1 MKKFTLSIF
10 LILCLMLGFSNP
22 VDRQTAQLVATNFWN
37 AITGQNRPGR
47 WTDVTEKT
55 PFQEFYLFTRQDG
68 DGFVLVAADDRVQPI
83 LGYSTENSFISPL
96 PAHVTWFLNGYEQ
109 GIAYCKEYNMR
120 ATSDITTQWLRLIEG
135 TYSPRDTT
143 AVSPL
148 LTTTWDQSPYYNNL
162 CPDSSGVHA
171 LTGCVATATS
181 QVMKFWNWPSIGLGS
196 YSYIH
201 ETFGYQFADFGNTF
215 YDWSNMPN
223 SLDSSSTTTQVN
235 AVATLMYHVG
245 VAVKMNYGLH
255 GSSAYANSYGYS
267 LLPCSENAL
276 KDYFRYK
283 NTIHSVYREDV
294 TDSVWISTLNSELN
308 AGRPIIERGRGDVGG
323 HVFVCDGYDNNGLY
337 HINWGWG
344 GYLNGYFAH
353 DNLSPDSA
361 YIFNDDKALV
371 VGIEPD
377 IQIIANPQT
386 LFFPQE
392 GGSQTFTIVSLSA
405 ISDSWTATSDQ
416 SWLSLS
422 LTTGTGS
429 GAAST
434 VTATATPNNSG
445 SARIAT
451 ITITQGSQSTTMQVI
466 QNECTLSDMCTIT
479 ISMQDSYGDGWND
492 AYMTIAS
499 ASGFVYGTVTCSDSS
514 TTQQLSVC
522 PSDLVL
528 TWTSGY
534 WDEECS
540 FTLTNSNG
548 TTLLDVSEPTLSTYQ
563 VTSPC
568 STNYTISVSSANPEM
583 GTATGGGT
591 FAYGTT
597 IQISASPFTNYEF
610 VRWDDGD
617 TDNPRIITV
626 TEDATYMAEFQ
637 PSVGV
642 DDFVAKE
649 SEIYSY
655 GHQIFVNHAEG
666 QPVEIYDITGRLIIS
681 ESNNLQDRR
690 VFTVNASGMYL
701 VRTGNGI
708 IRKVSVIQ

>member
-1 MKKFTLSIF
+1 MKKYTLSVF
-10 LILCLMLGFSNP
+10 LMLCLMLGFSNP

-37 AITGQNRPGR
+37 AVTGQNSLGR
-47 WTDVTEKT
+47 WTDVTEET
-55 PFQEFYLFTRQDG
+55 PFQEFYLFTRQNG
-68 DGFVLVAADDRVQPI
+68 KGFVLVAADDRVQPI
-83 LGYSTENSFISPL
+83 LGYSTENSFILPL
-96 PAHVTWFLNGYEQ
+96 PAHVMWFLNGYERE
-109 GIAYCKEYNMR
+109 IAHSKEYNIR
-120 ATSDITTQWLRLIEG
+120 ATSDITTQWLQLIEG

-148 LTTTWDQSPYYNNL
+148 LTTTWNQSPYYNNL
-162 CPDSSGVHA
+162 CPDSSGVYTY
-171 LTGCVATATS
+171 TGCVATATS
-181 QVMKFWNWPSIGLGS
+181 QVMKFWNWPIVGS
-196 YSYIH
+196 GSHSYDH
-201 ETFGYQFADFGNTF
+201 ETFGYQYADFGNTF

-223 SLDSSSTTTQVN
+223 SLDSNSTTAQVN

-245 VAVKMNYGLH
+245 VAVEMNYGIH
-255 GSSAYANSYGYS
+255 GSSSYTNSYGYS
-267 LLPCSENAL
+267 TLPCAENAL

-283 NTIHSVYREDV
+283 NTLHSVYRDNV
-294 TDSVWISTLNSELN
+294 TDSVWISTLNSELD
-308 AGRPIIERGRGDVGG
+308 AGRPIIERGDGDVGG
-323 HVFVCDGYDNNGLY
+323 HAFVCDGYDNNGLY
-337 HINWGWG
+337 HINWGWS
-344 GYLNGYFAH
+344 GYLNGYFAQ
-353 DNLSPDSA
+353 DNLSPNP
-361 YIFNDDKALV
+361 YTFNNNQALL

-386 LFFPQE
+386 LIFPQE

-422 LTTGTGS
+422 LTTGAGS

-445 SARIAT
+445 STRIAT
-451 ITITQGSQSTTMQVI
+451 ITITQGSQSTTMQVM
-466 QNECTLSDMCTIT
+466 QNECSDSDMCTIT
-479 ISMQDSYGDGWND
+479 FYMQDSYGDGWNG
-492 AYMTIAS
+492 AYLTIAS
-499 ASGFVYGTVTCSDSS
+499 TSGYVYGTVTCSDSS

-528 TWTSGY
+528 TWFSGN

-548 TTLLDVSEPTLSTYQ
+548 TTLLNVSSPTLSTYQ
-563 VTSPC
+563 VSSPC
-568 STNYTISVSSANPEM
+568 SESYTISVSSANPEM
-583 GTATGGGT
+583 GTATGGGIYD
-591 FAYGTT
+591 YGTV
-597 IQISASPFTNYEF
+597 IEISATPFADYEF
-610 VRWDDGD
+610 VRWDDGN
-617 TDNPRIITV
+617 TDNPRFITV

-637 PSVGV
+637 PLVGV

-649 SEIYSY
+649 AEIYSY

-666 QPVEIYDITGRLIIS
+666 QPVEIYDMTGRLIIS

-701 VRTGNGI
+701 VRTGNGFVKKVNV
-708 IRKVSVIQ
+708 IR

>member
-1 MKKFTLSIF
+1 MKKYTLSIF
-10 LILCLMLGFSNP
+10 LMLCLMLGFSNP

-37 AITGQNRPGR
+37 AVTGQNSLGR
-47 WTDVTEKT
+47 WMDVTEET
-55 PFQEFYLFTRQDG
+55 PFQEFYLFTRQNG
-68 DGFVLVAADDRVQPI
+68 EGFVLVAADDRVQPI
-83 LGYSTENSFISPL
+83 LGYSTENSFILPL
-96 PAHVTWFLNGYEQ
+96 PAHVMWFLNGYERE
-109 GIAYCKEYNMR
+109 IAHSKEYNIR
-120 ATSDITTQWLRLIEG
+120 ATSDITTQWIQLIEG

-148 LTTTWDQSPYYNNL
+148 LTTTWSQSPYYNNL
-162 CPDSSGVHA
+162 CPDSSGVYTY
-171 LTGCVATATS
+171 TGCVATATS
-181 QVMKFWNWPSIGLGS
+181 QVMKFWNWPIVGS
-196 YSYIH
+196 GSHSYDH
-201 ETFGYQFADFGNTF
+201 ETFGYQHADFGNTF

-223 SLDSSSTTTQVN
+223 SLDSNSTTAQVN

-245 VAVKMNYGLH
+245 VAVEMNYGLH
-255 GSSAYANSYGYS
+255 GSSSYTNSYGYS
-267 LLPCSENAL
+267 TLPCAENAL

-283 NTIHSVYREDV
+283 NTLHSVYRDNV
-294 TDSVWISTLNSELN
+294 TDSIWISTLNSELN
-308 AGRPIIERGRGDVGG
+308 AGRPIIERGDGDAGG
-323 HVFVCDGYDNNGLY
+323 HAFVCDGYDNNGLY
-337 HINWGWG
+337 HINWGWS
-344 GYLNGYFAH
+344 GYLNGYFAQNNLNPDPYTF
-353 DNLSPDSA
+353 DN
-361 YIFNDDKALV
+361 NQALL

-386 LFFPQE
+386 LIFPQE

-422 LTTGTGS
+422 LTTGAGS

-445 SARIAT
+445 STRIAT
-451 ITITQGSQSTTMQVI
+451 ITITQGSQSTTMQVM
-466 QNECTLSDMCTIT
+466 QNECSDSDMCTIT
-479 ISMQDSYGDGWND
+479 FYMQDSYGDGWNG
-492 AYMTIAS
+492 AYLTIAS
-499 ASGFVYGTVTCSDSS
+499 TSGYVYGTVTCSDSS

-528 TWTSGY
+528 TWFSGN

-548 TTLLDVSEPTLSTYQ
+548 TTLLNVSSPTLSTYQ
-563 VTSPC
+563 VSSPC
-568 STNYTISVSSANPEM
+568 SESYTISVSSANPEM
-583 GTATGGGT
+583 GTATGGGIYD
-591 FAYGTT
+591 YGTV
-597 IQISASPFTNYEF
+597 IEISATPFADYEF
-610 VRWDDGD
+610 VRWDDGN
-617 TDNPRIITV
+617 TDNPRFITV

-637 PSVGV
+637 PLVGV

-649 SEIYSY
+649 AEIYSY

-666 QPVEIYDITGRLIIS
+666 QPVEIYDMTGRLIIS

-701 VRTGNGI
+701 VRTGNGFVKKVNV
-708 IRKVSVIQ
+708 IR

>member
-1 MKKFTLSIF
+1 MKKYTLSIF
-10 LILCLMLGFSNP
+10 LMLCLMLGFSNP
-22 VDRQTAQLVATNFWN
+22 VDRQTARLVATNFWN
-37 AITGQNRPGR
+37 AVTGQNNHGR
-47 WTDVTEKT
+47 WTDVTEET
-55 PFQEFYLFTRQDG
+55 PFHEFYLFTRQNG
-68 DGFVLVAADDRVQPI
+68 EGFVLVAADDRVQPI

-96 PAHVTWFLNGYEQ
+96 PTHVMCFLNGYERE
-109 GIAYCKEYNMR
+109 IAYCKVHNIQ
-120 ATSDITTQWLRLIEG
+120 ASSDITTQWLQLIEG
-135 TYSPRDTT
+135 VYTQLDTI
-143 AVSPL
+143 AVAPL
-148 LTTTWDQSPYYNNL
+148 LTTTWSQAPYYNNL
-162 CPDSSGVHA
+162 CPDSSGVYTY
-171 LTGCVATATS
+171 TGCVATATS
-181 QVMKFWNWPSIGLGS
+181 QVMKFWNWPIVGAGS
-196 YSYIH
+196 HSYDH
-201 ETFGYQFADFGNTF
+201 GTFGYQNADFGNTF

-223 SLDSSSTTTQVN
+223 SLDSNSTTAQIN

-245 VAVKMNYGLH
+245 VAVEMNYGLH
-255 GSSAYANSYGYS
+255 GSSSFTNSYGYS
-267 LLPCSENAL
+267 TLPSAENAL

-283 NTIHSVYREDV
+283 STLHSVYREGV

-308 AGRPIIERGRGDVGG
+308 AGRPILERGGGDAGG
-323 HVFVCDGYDNNGLY
+323 HSFVCDGYDYNGLY

-344 GYLNGYFAH
+344 GYLNGYFAQN
-353 DNLSPDSA
+353 NLSIDSV
-361 YIFNDDKALV
+361 YTFNDGNALV

-386 LFFPQE
+386 LSYPQE

-422 LTTGTGS
+422 LTTGAGS
-429 GAAST
+429 GTPTT

-451 ITITQGSQSTTMQVI
+451 ITITQGSQSTTMQVM
-466 QNECTLSDMCTIT
+466 QNECTPSDMCTIT
-479 ISMQDSYGDGWND
+479 ISMQDSYGDGWNE
-492 AYMTIAS
+492 AYLALAS
-499 ASGFVYGTVTCSDSS
+499 ASGFVYGTATCSDSS

-528 TWTSGY
+528 TWISGY

-563 VTSPC
+563 VSSPC
-568 STNYTISVSSANPEM
+568 SESYTISVSSANPEM